1 MCRMFATGVVLSCV
15 YVCVRAMRVFT
26 ASAHD
31 GRTKRVVWEGG
42 KRRALP
48 HGITQ
53 GLPPSSPLVQI
64 LHVQAAPAWWLFVV
78 DMGGNKEG

>member
-1 MCRMFATGVVLSCV
+1 MCCMFATGVVLSCV

-78 DMGGNKEG
+78 DGGNKEG

>member
-1 MCRMFATGVVLSCV
+1 MFATGVVLSCV

-53 GLPPSSPLVQI
+53 GLPPSPPFVQI
-64 LHVQAAPAWWLFVV
+64 LHVQAATPAWWLFVV

>member
-1 MCRMFATGVVLSCV
+1 MCCMFATGVVLRCV

-31 GRTKRVVWEGG
+31 GRTKRVAWEGG

-48 HGITQ
+48 HDITQ
-53 GLPPSSPLVQI
+53 GLPPPPPFVQI